1 MEKHHQKH
9 HHSRPLTNKELA
21 EVAAVG
27 GEGLTGQGRLQG
39 EIHANGHSVELITAG
54 KGTRSQVSFTLDVSG
69 GKILHLEGWQV
80 TVSGTIH
87 KVSAFSGTIT
97 HAIVIA
103 RPAAHHLPGE
113 HLSVSGRI
121 DNRSLLGPGGEA
133 PPSGSYLVLVE
144 ALIVGSSRVNDIFLE
159 GRKFDQGKNVKLY
172 GRLEA
177 RSYGGVETGSHPYIA
192 LSGISD
198 LGAGEP
204 TFDGVE
210 FHSAVNQAHLRAFI
224 VRRRDLFDAPNEIV
238 VLDPAPARAFLG
250 SLGGLIL
257 PQANPF
263 HGFSAATDIAEPTE
277 ADRAAVVFNKDGNA
291 IDAAT
296 GAELLKVGDEPPPPG
311 ADMFSHAFYFNEA
324 TETLYSFVSGGI
336 AGFRNRMESVV
347 RFPVP

>member
-1 MEKHHQKH
+1 
-9 HHSRPLTNKELA
+9 LTEKELA

-27 GEGLTGQGRLQG
+27 GEGLTGRGRLQG
-39 EIHANGHSVELITAG
+39 EIHVDGHSVELITAG

-69 GKILHLEGWQV
+69 RKALHLEGWQV

-97 HAIVIA
+97 HAAIIA
-103 RPAAHHLPGE
+103 RPAGHHVPGE
-113 HLSVSGRI
+113 HLSISGKI
-121 DNRSLLGPGGEA
+121 DDRTLVGPGGEA
-133 PPSGSYLVLVE
+133 PPSGSYLVLAE
-144 ALIVGSSRVNDIFLE
+144 ALVVGSSKVNDIFLE
-159 GRKFDQGKNVKLY
+159 GRKFDQGKTVKLY

-204 TFDGVE
+204 TFDGVG
-210 FHSAVNQAHLRAFI
+210 FHSAVNQAPLRALV
-224 VRRRDLFDAPNEIV
+224 VRRRDLFDGANDIA
-238 VLDPAPARAFLG
+238 VLDPVPARAFLG
-250 SLGGLIL
+250 SLGGHIL

-263 HGFSAATDIAEPTE
+263 HGFSAAADIAEPTE

-296 GAELLKVGDEPPPPG
+296 GAELLKVGDDPPPPG
-311 ADMFSHAFYFNEA
+311 ADMFSHAYYFNDA

-336 AGFRNRMESVV
+336 AGFVNRMESVV
-347 RFPVP
+347 RFPAP

>member
-1 MEKHHQKH
+1 MEKHHR
-9 HHSRPLTNKELA
+9 SRPLTKKELA

-27 GEGLTGQGRLQG
+27 GEGLAGRGRLQG
-39 EIHANGHSVELITAG
+39 EIHVDGHTVELITAG
-54 KGTRSQVSFTLDVSG
+54 KGTRAQVSFTLDVSSRG
-69 GKILHLEGWQV
+69 ARHLEGWQV

-87 KVSAFSGTIT
+87 KVSAFRGTIT

-121 DNRSLLGPGGEA
+121 DNRRLVGPGGEA

-144 ALIVGSSRVNDIFLE
+144 ALVVGSSKVNEIFLE

-177 RSYGGVETGSHPYIA
+177 RSYGGVETGAHPYIA

-198 LGAGEP
+198 LGSGEP
-204 TFDGVE
+204 AFDGVQ
-210 FHSAVNQAHLRAFI
+210 FHSAANQARLRPLI
-224 VRRRDLFDAPNEIV
+224 VRRRDLFDGPNEIA
-238 VLDPAPARAFLG
+238 VLDPVLGRAFLG
-250 SLGGLIL
+250 SLGGHIL

-263 HGFSAATDIAEPTE
+263 HGFSAVADIAEPSE
-277 ADRAAVVFNKDGNA
+277 ADRAAVVFNKEGNA

-296 GAELLKVGDEPPPPG
+296 GAELLKVGDEPAPPG
-311 ADMFSHAFYFNEA
+311 NDMFSHAFYFNEV

-336 AGFRNRMESVV
+336 AGFSNRMESVI
-347 RFPVP
+347 RFPAP